1 MTTDPLDA
9 LAHGDH
15 AVAPRA
21 EFAAQLRARL
31 LTELEITPDPAP
43 SSTPDI
49 TPATTSTTRSTTMPD
64 QTSTTSTTSTA
75 ATTNQ
80 PAVAPVTRSLS
91 MYLVVRRA
99 SEALAFY
106 QEAFGAEI
114 TMRLDQPDGRVGHAE
129 LRIGDSTFSLADE
142 FPEMGIVGPEALGNT
157 TVTVE
162 LTVPDV
168 DEVFARALAAG
179 ATELRPVEA
188 QFYGAR
194 SGRLQDPFGH
204 RWSVS
209 TPVETVSN
217 EELQRRLD
225 DLYREDG

>member
-15 AVAPRA
+15 AVNPRA

-31 LTELEITPDPAP
+31 LAELELAPDTTPAETPDTAP
-43 SSTPDI
+43 
-49 TPATTSTTRSTTMPD
+49 TTRSTTMPE
-64 QTSTTSTTSTA
+64 QTG
-75 ATTNQ
+75 TTNQ
-80 PAVAPVTRSLS
+80 PAITPVTRSLS

-142 FPEMGIVGPEALGNT
+142 FPEMDIVGPETLGNT
-157 TVTVE
+157 TMTVE

-168 DEVFARALAAG
+168 DAVFARALAAG

-217 EELQRRLD
+217 DELQRRLD